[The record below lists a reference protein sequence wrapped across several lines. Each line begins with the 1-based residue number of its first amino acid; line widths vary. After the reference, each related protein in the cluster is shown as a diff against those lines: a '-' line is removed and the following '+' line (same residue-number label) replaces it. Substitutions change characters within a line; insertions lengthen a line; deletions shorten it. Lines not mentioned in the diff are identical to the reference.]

1 MSELFRRI
9 EERLQE
15 LADEA
20 FDPEEAVD
28 SDGSDQAE
36 RNGILNALEIV
47 QDEFQKER
55 VHA

>member
-1 MSELFRRI
+1 ML
-9 EERLQE
+9 ERLRTKLQD

-28 SDGSDQAE
+28 SDGYDQAE

-47 QDEFQKER
+47 EAEFAKE
-55 VHA
+55 VKHA